1 MQINL
6 TGFLEKNTQ
15 PFILDLWKLLI
26 SAQQSKSGIP
36 QKFLE
41 EKKQEIMRNKEHQ
54 ESLKQ
59 RQDAVMDNIRR
70 RKEAEEQD
78 YHHQHHHHHHSR
90 DSTTRQRRSRFV
102 SSFLSFSLSF
112 ALGRDGGR

>member
-54 ESLKQ
+54 ESLQQ
-59 RQDAVMDNIRR
+59 RQDVVMDNIRR

-78 YHHQHHHHHHSR
+78 YHHHHSR
-90 DSTTRQRRSRFV
+90 DSTRQRRSRFV
-102 SSFLSFSLSF
+102 SIFLFFSFG
-112 ALGRDGGR
+112 LGRRGEDEGTK